1 MDNFDGPVNNEGTMS
16 AENATAEIELEQ
28 SQVQLSEEDK
38 KALLNEAIEKNEKL
52 AESEL
57 ELARWFIE
65 NDRLDF
71 ALRRLKKIL
80 KAYPLSSHVPEAKR
94 LLKQLKAAS

>member
-1 MDNFDGPVNNEGTMS
+1 MPIETT
-16 AENATAEIELEQ
+16 TAELE
-28 SQVQLSEEDK
+28 SESPPVQLSEEEK
-38 KALLNEAIEKNEKL
+38 QAQLNEAIEKNEKL

-65 NDRLDF
+65 NDRHDF

-80 KAYPLSSHVPEAKR
+80 KDYPRSSHVTEAQR
-94 LLKQLKAAS
+94 LLKRLKKNG

>member
-1 MDNFDGPVNNEGTMS
+1 MAPGS
-16 AENATAEIELEQ
+16 ATAEIESQE

-38 KALLNEAIEKNEKL
+38 KALLTEAIEKNEKL

-57 ELARWFIE
+57 ELARWFIQNNRPE
-65 NDRLDF
+65 F

-80 KAYPLSSHVPEAKR
+80 KEYPFSTSAPESNR
-94 LLKQLKAAS
+94 LKNQLNN